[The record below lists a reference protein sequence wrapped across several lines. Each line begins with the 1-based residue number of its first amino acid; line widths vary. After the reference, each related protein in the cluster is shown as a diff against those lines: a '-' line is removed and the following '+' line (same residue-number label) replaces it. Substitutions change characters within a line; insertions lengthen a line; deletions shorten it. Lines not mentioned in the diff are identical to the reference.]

1 MIEQTFCIL
10 DWAIKMK
17 HTASDSSYNI
27 LGSKSVL
34 SVGVI
39 IALYFPQLLS
49 AYVFLRISG
58 VGWRRGVSNLK
69 NITNHN
75 PLGRNLRGVDFI
87 K

>member
-27 LGSKSVL
+27 LGSKSFL

-39 IALYFPQLLS
+39 IAQYFLQLLS
-49 AYVFLRISG
+49 AYS
-58 VGWRRGVSNLK
+58 
-69 NITNHN
+69 
-75 PLGRNLRGVDFI
+75 
-87 K
+87 